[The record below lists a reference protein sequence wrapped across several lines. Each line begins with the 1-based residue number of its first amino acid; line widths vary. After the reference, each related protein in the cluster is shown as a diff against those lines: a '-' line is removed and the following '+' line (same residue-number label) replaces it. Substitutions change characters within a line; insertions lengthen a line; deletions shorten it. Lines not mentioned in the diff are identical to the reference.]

1 MEKEFVTCLNCIDGR
16 VQLPIINWIKEY
28 FGTEYVDMITYP
40 GMDGILASRNSVIYD
55 LQEKI
60 ELSIGGHSS
69 NQIFVVGHH
78 DCLANPMADD
88 IHKEQIID
96 GVVNIKKLNLSCSVT
111 GLWVDKNQA
120 VHEVCTLN

>member
-1 MEKEFVTCLNCIDGR
+1 MR
-16 VQLPIINWIKEY
+16 RWLPVARWIKEN

-60 ELSIGGHSS
+60 ELSIDGHSS

-78 DCLANPMADD
+78 DCLANPITDE

-96 GVVNIKKLNLSCSVT
+96 GITGKL
-111 GLWVDKNQA
+111 KIM
-120 VHEVCTLN
+120 